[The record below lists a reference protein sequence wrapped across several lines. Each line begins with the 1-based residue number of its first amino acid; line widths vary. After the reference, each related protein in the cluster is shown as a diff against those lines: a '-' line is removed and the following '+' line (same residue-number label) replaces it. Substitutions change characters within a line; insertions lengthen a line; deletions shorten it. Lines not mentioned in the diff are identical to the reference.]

1 MEWLLFLG
9 GPVIY
14 LLFIAFIFAIAY
26 YVIKAAV
33 KNALR
38 EIDKERSI

>member
-9 GPVIY
+9 GPLIY
-14 LLFIAFIFAIAY
+14 LLFIAFFFTIAY

-33 KNALR
+33 KNAMR
-38 EIDKERSI
+38 EIQKERGE